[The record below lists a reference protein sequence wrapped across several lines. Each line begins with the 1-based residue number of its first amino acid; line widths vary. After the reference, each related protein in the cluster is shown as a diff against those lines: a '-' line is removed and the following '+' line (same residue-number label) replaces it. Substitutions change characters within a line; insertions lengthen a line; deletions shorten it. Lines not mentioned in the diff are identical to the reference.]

1 MGIAVVCQG
10 RCDPPMSTAL
20 DFGAA
25 LAAAKKEA
33 RLKRAASK
41 GQPAEAVGG
50 VVAAPLVGCGCP
62 PGCVRYAAD
71 FLSDTEASALLR
83 ECEAL
88 DGWRSL
94 SQRRM
99 LSVGGTPHPDGA
111 WAEPLPAC
119 LEGLASRVAPYLGGV
134 RADQALLNDYDV
146 GGGIDP
152 HMDGPLYEPHAVI
165 LSLAPARLDFYD
177 GGDTRV
183 ASVLLRET
191 PAWEVFPWSRDGGR
205 SFALEPPGGT
215 HIEVVLTEFWTSDH
229 LSSGCLEGWTT
240 TIASRTTIRSKARSR
255 S

>member
-1 MGIAVVCQG
+1 M
-10 RCDPPMSTAL
+10 
-20 DFGAA
+20 
-25 LAAAKKEA
+25 
-33 RLKRAASK
+33 
-41 GQPAEAVGG
+41 
-50 VVAAPLVGCGCP
+50 
-62 PGCVRYAAD
+62 RYAAD

-191 PAWEVFPWSRDGGR
+191 PAWEVFPWHGRRDGGR
-205 SFALEPPGGT
+205 SFALEPPGGDS
-215 HIEVVLTEFWTSDH
+215 HRGRLDGVLDERSSLVGVSRRMDDHDRLKNDHSIEGALEI
-229 LSSGCLEGWTT
+229 LSSFLPRRREEPRELLRRRVRHGVDTRRASLEAPPSDSSTT
-240 TIASRTTIRSKARSR
+240 LT
-255 S
+255 